1 MFCYKIIQRPGHQI
15 WEYYLKLI
23 FTSLSRTLPSAYLDP
38 VDQRSE
44 QEHKE
49 LHRGH
54 GVVEDLPPAVLFV
67 IVGAALARHPWRTLV
82 FNLVDKS
89 TAAAAPAGSSVCAPK
104 PLTVAVLGGLQEH
117 PMEGV
122 KKFGL
127 SDTQFIL
134 VACMGYPQSQVKANS
149 VTTTM
154 MSRWGLENTLA
165 LLGETLA
172 FFCAPYNHC

>member
-1 MFCYKIIQRPGHQI
+1 
-15 WEYYLKLI
+15 
-23 FTSLSRTLPSAYLDP
+23 
-38 VDQRSE
+38 
-44 QEHKE
+44 
-49 LHRGH
+49 
-54 GVVEDLPPAVLFV
+54 
-67 IVGAALARHPWRTLV
+67 
-82 FNLVDKS
+82 
-89 TAAAAPAGSSVCAPK
+89 
-104 PLTVAVLGGLQEH
+104 
-117 PMEGV
+117 MEGV